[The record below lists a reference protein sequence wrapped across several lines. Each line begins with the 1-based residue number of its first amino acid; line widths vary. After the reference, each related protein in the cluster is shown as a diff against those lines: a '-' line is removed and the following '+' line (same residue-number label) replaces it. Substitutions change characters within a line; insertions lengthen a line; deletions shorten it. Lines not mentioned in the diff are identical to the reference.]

1 MKHFSFKNYI
11 KLIFSVLIVLSIFLY
26 NTSAFATV
34 DELNQINNSRAQ
46 LDKINQQKQAVQNK
60 IKQLNR
66 LKNDTENYIKELDKT
81 LEQLTE
87 QLNIT
92 LENIDLKQAEIDET
106 NVNLNITKENER
118 IQYANMK
125 KRIIFFYER
134 NNASVIEDILSGD
147 NLVDMLTRGEYIQSI
162 TDYDRQKLDELKKIE
177 NEIIELEKK
186 LSQEK
191 DELVLLRQEET
202 ANKGIQAAGKGMQ
215 TLDKMTGMSK
225 YLKGMLKDNLGR
237 PALYA
242 MDSLISGDDCGFWH
256 LTIGN
261 PYNPIMVIGNL
272 IMTNSTVQQFGPL
285 GVDDFPTEVKVTC
298 TVKPGRSRDMSEI
311 SRYYT
316 QGLNGIY
323 ISKVGQPSTDFHKWG
338 GMQFDEVEYREK
350 LQKEKEKNSNAEPTS
365 KGNPPAVDNGPSEDL
380 KYNILE
386 QTLRESNEYETNNI
400 SIDINSDT
408 AGRLFTTNNYSQ
420 LYHIKAH
427 DQVDLA

>member
-191 DELVLLRQEET
+191 DELILLRQEET
-202 ANKGIQAAGKGMQ
+202 ANKESIENLIFEKQKELEDTKSRINTSSSELKKLERDRAAQEEKILQMERAIEERERAKAGGKRTLQGGLIWPCPSSNRITSYFGKRKSPTKGASTDHKGIDIGAATGEKVIAAASGEVVVSTYSYSAGNYIMISHGSQVFTIYMHLSKRTVSEGDEVVKGQ
-215 TLDKMTGMSK
+215 KIGEVGSTGV
-225 YLKGMLKDNLGR
+225 
-237 PALYA
+237 A
-242 MDSLISGDDCGFWH
+242 SGPH
-256 LTIGN
+256 LHFGIRKNGS
-261 PYNPIMVIGNL
+261 YVNPI
-272 IMTNSTVQQFGPL
+272 TF
-285 GVDDFPTEVKVTC
+285 
-298 TVKPGRSRDMSEI
+298 
-311 SRYYT
+311 
-316 QGLNGIY
+316 
-323 ISKVGQPSTDFHKWG
+323 VG
-338 GMQFDEVEYREK
+338 
-350 LQKEKEKNSNAEPTS
+350 
-365 KGNPPAVDNGPSEDL
+365 
-380 KYNILE
+380 
-386 QTLRESNEYETNNI
+386 
-400 SIDINSDT
+400 
-408 AGRLFTTNNYSQ
+408 
-420 LYHIKAH
+420 
-427 DQVDLA
+427 

>member
-11 KLIFSVLIVLSIFLY
+11 KLIFSVLVVLSIFLY

-202 ANKGIQAAGKGMQ
+202 ANKESIE
-215 TLDKMTGMSK
+215 
-225 YLKGMLKDNLGR
+225 
-237 PALYA
+237 
-242 MDSLISGDDCGFWH
+242 
-256 LTIGN
+256 
-261 PYNPIMVIGNL
+261 NL
-272 IMTNSTVQQFGPL
+272 IFEKQKELEDTKSRINTSSSELKKLERDRAAQEEKILQMERAIEERERAKAGGKRTLQGGLIWPCPSSNRITSYFGKRKS
-285 GVDDFPTEVKVTC
+285 PTK
-298 TVKPGRSRDMSEI
+298 GA
-311 SRYYT
+311 
-316 QGLNGIY
+316 
-323 ISKVGQPSTDFHKWG
+323 STDHKG
-338 GMQFDEVEYREK
+338 IDIGAATGEKVIAAASGEVVVSTYSYSAGNYIMISHGSQVFTIYMHLSKRTVSEGDEVVK
-350 LQKEKEKNSNAEPTS
+350 GQKIGEVGSTGVASGPHLHFGIRKNGAYV
-365 KGNPPAVDNGPSEDL
+365 NPLTYVG
-380 KYNILE
+380 
-386 QTLRESNEYETNNI
+386 
-400 SIDINSDT
+400 
-408 AGRLFTTNNYSQ
+408 
-420 LYHIKAH
+420 
-427 DQVDLA
+427 

>member
-162 TDYDRQKLDELKKIE
+162 TDYDRQKLDDLKKIE

-191 DELVLLRQEET
+191 EELVLLRQEET
-202 ANKGIQAAGKGMQ
+202 ANKESIE
-215 TLDKMTGMSK
+215 
-225 YLKGMLKDNLGR
+225 
-237 PALYA
+237 
-242 MDSLISGDDCGFWH
+242 
-256 LTIGN
+256 
-261 PYNPIMVIGNL
+261 NL
-272 IMTNSTVQQFGPL
+272 IFEKQKELEDTKSRINTSSSELKKLERDRAAQEEKILQMERAIEERERAKAGGKRTLQGGLIWPCPSSNRITSYFGKRKS
-285 GVDDFPTEVKVTC
+285 PTK
-298 TVKPGRSRDMSEI
+298 GA
-311 SRYYT
+311 
-316 QGLNGIY
+316 
-323 ISKVGQPSTDFHKWG
+323 STDHKG
-338 GMQFDEVEYREK
+338 IDIGAATGEKVIAAASGEVVVSTYSYSAGNYIMISHGSQVFTIYMHLSKRTVSEGDEVVK
-350 LQKEKEKNSNAEPTS
+350 GQKIGEVGSTGVASGPHLHFGIRKNGAYV
-365 KGNPPAVDNGPSEDL
+365 NPLTYVG
-380 KYNILE
+380 
-386 QTLRESNEYETNNI
+386 
-400 SIDINSDT
+400 
-408 AGRLFTTNNYSQ
+408 
-420 LYHIKAH
+420 
-427 DQVDLA
+427 

>member
-202 ANKGIQAAGKGMQ
+202 ANKESIE
-215 TLDKMTGMSK
+215 
-225 YLKGMLKDNLGR
+225 
-237 PALYA
+237 
-242 MDSLISGDDCGFWH
+242 
-256 LTIGN
+256 
-261 PYNPIMVIGNL
+261 NL
-272 IMTNSTVQQFGPL
+272 IFEKQKELEDTKSRINTSSSELKKLERDRAAQEEKILQMERAIEERERAKAGGKRTLQGGLIWPCPSSNRITSYFGKRKS
-285 GVDDFPTEVKVTC
+285 PTK
-298 TVKPGRSRDMSEI
+298 GA
-311 SRYYT
+311 
-316 QGLNGIY
+316 
-323 ISKVGQPSTDFHKWG
+323 STDHKG
-338 GMQFDEVEYREK
+338 IDIGAATGEKVIAAASGEVVVSTYSYSAGNYIMISHGSQVFTIYMHLSKRTVSEGDEVVK
-350 LQKEKEKNSNAEPTS
+350 GQKIGEVGSTGVASGPHLHFGIRKNGAYV
-365 KGNPPAVDNGPSEDL
+365 NPLTYVG
-380 KYNILE
+380 
-386 QTLRESNEYETNNI
+386 
-400 SIDINSDT
+400 
-408 AGRLFTTNNYSQ
+408 
-420 LYHIKAH
+420 
-427 DQVDLA
+427 

>member
-26 NTSAFATV
+26 NTSAFATI

-162 TDYDRQKLDELKKIE
+162 TDYDRQKLDDLKKIE

-202 ANKGIQAAGKGMQ
+202 ANKESIE
-215 TLDKMTGMSK
+215 
-225 YLKGMLKDNLGR
+225 
-237 PALYA
+237 
-242 MDSLISGDDCGFWH
+242 
-256 LTIGN
+256 
-261 PYNPIMVIGNL
+261 NL
-272 IMTNSTVQQFGPL
+272 IFEKQKELEDTKSRINTSSSELKKLERDRAAQEEKILQMERAIEERERAKAGGKRTLQGGLIWPCPSSNRITSYFGKRKS
-285 GVDDFPTEVKVTC
+285 PTK
-298 TVKPGRSRDMSEI
+298 GA
-311 SRYYT
+311 
-316 QGLNGIY
+316 
-323 ISKVGQPSTDFHKWG
+323 STDHKG
-338 GMQFDEVEYREK
+338 IDIGAATGEKVIAAASGEVVVSTYSYSAGNYIMISHGSQVFTIYMHLSKRTVSEGDEVVK
-350 LQKEKEKNSNAEPTS
+350 GQKIGEVGSTGVASGPHLHFGIRKNGAYV
-365 KGNPPAVDNGPSEDL
+365 NPLTYVG
-380 KYNILE
+380 
-386 QTLRESNEYETNNI
+386 
-400 SIDINSDT
+400 
-408 AGRLFTTNNYSQ
+408 
-420 LYHIKAH
+420 
-427 DQVDLA
+427 

>member
-162 TDYDRQKLDELKKIE
+162 TDYDRQKLDDLKKIE

-202 ANKGIQAAGKGMQ
+202 ANKESIE
-215 TLDKMTGMSK
+215 
-225 YLKGMLKDNLGR
+225 
-237 PALYA
+237 
-242 MDSLISGDDCGFWH
+242 
-256 LTIGN
+256 
-261 PYNPIMVIGNL
+261 NL
-272 IMTNSTVQQFGPL
+272 IFEKQKELEDTKSRINTSSSELKKLERDRAAQEEKILQMERAIEERERAKAGGKRTLQGGLIWPCPSSNRITSYFGKRKS
-285 GVDDFPTEVKVTC
+285 PTK
-298 TVKPGRSRDMSEI
+298 GA
-311 SRYYT
+311 
-316 QGLNGIY
+316 
-323 ISKVGQPSTDFHKWG
+323 STDHKG
-338 GMQFDEVEYREK
+338 IDIGAATGEKVIAAASGEVVVSTYSYSAGNYIMISHGSQVFTIYMHLSKRTVSEGDEVVK
-350 LQKEKEKNSNAEPTS
+350 GQKIGEVGSTGVASGPHLHFGIRKNGAYV
-365 KGNPPAVDNGPSEDL
+365 NPLTYVG
-380 KYNILE
+380 
-386 QTLRESNEYETNNI
+386 
-400 SIDINSDT
+400 
-408 AGRLFTTNNYSQ
+408 
-420 LYHIKAH
+420 
-427 DQVDLA
+427 

>member
-191 DELVLLRQEET
+191 DELILLRQEET
-202 ANKGIQAAGKGMQ
+202 ANKESIE
-215 TLDKMTGMSK
+215 
-225 YLKGMLKDNLGR
+225 
-237 PALYA
+237 
-242 MDSLISGDDCGFWH
+242 
-256 LTIGN
+256 
-261 PYNPIMVIGNL
+261 NL
-272 IMTNSTVQQFGPL
+272 IFEKQKELEDTKSRINTSSSELKKLERDRAAQEEKILQMERAIEERERAKAGGKRTLQGGLIWPCPSSNRITSYFGKRKS
-285 GVDDFPTEVKVTC
+285 PTK
-298 TVKPGRSRDMSEI
+298 GA
-311 SRYYT
+311 
-316 QGLNGIY
+316 
-323 ISKVGQPSTDFHKWG
+323 STDHKG
-338 GMQFDEVEYREK
+338 IDIGAATGEKVIAAASGEVVVSTYSYSAGNYIMISHGSQVFTIYMHLSKRTVSEGDEVVK
-350 LQKEKEKNSNAEPTS
+350 GQKIGEVGSTGVASGPHLHFGIRKNGAYV
-365 KGNPPAVDNGPSEDL
+365 NPLTYVG
-380 KYNILE
+380 
-386 QTLRESNEYETNNI
+386 
-400 SIDINSDT
+400 
-408 AGRLFTTNNYSQ
+408 
-420 LYHIKAH
+420 
-427 DQVDLA
+427 